1 MHLEVVGRLDATLE
15 LAPGKSVPPEKFV
28 LASTPEDVAKQ
39 TMALVTSAR
48 SASSSAR
55 RRGARARRG
64 SRFSA
69 IACFPRSGRAVE
81 RPLRSIAR

>member
-28 LASTPEDVAKQ
+28 LASTPEDVAKSDDGTRDVGAFRVEFGTPQ
-39 TMALVTSAR
+39 GRTSEE
-48 SASSSAR
+48 
-55 RRGARARRG
+55 G

>member
-28 LASTPEDVAKQ
+28 LAGTRGCGEADDGTRDVGAFRVEFGAPQ
-39 TMALVTSAR
+39 GRTSEE
-48 SASSSAR
+48 
-55 RRGARARRG
+55 G

-69 IACFPRSGRAVE
+69 IVCFPRSGRAAE